1 MFILKE
7 HPHSIKIHPAI
18 IVPFDD
24 RKTKLS
30 SKAKRIYDFL
40 WGNSTF
46 GMSIKNVSSRF
57 ITFQKIA
64 EKLKY
69 KMHVI
74 YRFVCELLRSNY
86 LKQNK
91 DGYFTLVKE
100 GAV

>member
-7 HPHSIKIHPAI
+7 YPHSIKIHPAI

-46 GMSIKNVSSRF
+46 SMSIKNVSSRF
-57 ITFQKIA
+57 ITLQKIA
-64 EKLKY
+64 EKLGY
-69 KMHVI
+69 KMNTI
-74 YRFVCELLRSNY
+74 YRHISELLR
-86 LKQNK
+86 LHHLEKNK

-100 GAV
+100 GVV